1 MQNIFIIS
9 IIIKMDKS
17 KIRNFAIIAH
27 IDHGKSTLADRLLE
41 FTNTIS
47 SRELNSQHLDT
58 MDLEKERGITI
69 KLNAAQI
76 KYGDYLF
83 HLIDT
88 PGHVDFTYEV
98 SRSLA
103 ACEGALLL
111 VDATQGIEAQT
122 LSNVYLAL
130 DNNLEII
137 PIINKIDLPSADPE
151 HVKEEIE
158 NIIGIPADDAVLI
171 SAKNGI
177 GIDKVF
183 EAIIN
188 KIPAPLDCDDNKPLK
203 ALVFDS
209 YFDPYRGVVILIRIF
224 NGIIKIGDEFE
235 FMFSGKKFHVTELG
249 IKKPHEEKK
258 EQLVSGEV
266 GWVAASIRD
275 AKDVSVG
282 DTITLVSNPTSKA
295 LPGYKKL
302 NPVIF
307 CGFYPVDTM
316 EYDKMKDALVKISL
330 SDSSITYEP
339 ETSKALGFGF
349 RIGFLGLLHMEI
361 LKERLEREFNISIIA
376 TTPSVEFEIYKTN
389 GTMEKIANPSD
400 FPDRSYIDYIKE
412 PFIKATIL
420 VHNEFIGQ
428 VMELCQNK
436 RGIYIDLEYIDNV
449 RRKIV
454 YELPLV
460 EIIYDFFDKL
470 KSISKGY
477 ASFDYEMINSRE
489 SDLEKVDILLNG
501 EKVDAFSFIVH
512 KDFAY
517 NKSRELTK
525 KLKEVIPRQNFE
537 IPVQASIGSKIIARE
552 TIKAYRKDVTAKLY
566 GGDVTRR
573 QKLLKKQKEGKK
585 RSKAFGKVDVP
596 QEAFLAVLKTSND

>member
-1 MQNIFIIS
+1 MN
-9 IIIKMDKS
+9 KD

-41 FTNTIS
+41 LTNTIEK
-47 SRELNSQHLDT
+47 RELNSQHLDT

-76 KYGDYLF
+76 KYKDYIF

-111 VDATQGIEAQT
+111 VDASQGIEAQT

-130 DNNLEII
+130 ENNLEII
-137 PIINKIDLPSADPE
+137 PVINKIDLPSANVE
-151 HVKEEIE
+151 KVKAEIE
-158 NIIGIPADDAVLI
+158 NVIGIPADDAILI

-177 GIDKVF
+177 GIEDVLN
-183 EAIIN
+183 AIIER
-188 KIPAPLDCDDNKPLK
+188 IPAPKDCDDQKPLK

-209 YFDPYRGVVILIRIF
+209 YFDPYRGVILLIRLF
-224 NGIIKIGDEFE
+224 NGTLKVGDEFL
-235 FMFSGKKFHVTELG
+235 FMSTKKTFKIIELG

-258 EQLVSGEV
+258 EELVAGEV
-266 GWVAASIRD
+266 GWVAAAIRD

-282 DTITLVSNPTSKA
+282 DTITLVNNPTETP

-307 CGFYPVDTM
+307 CGFYPVDTVD
-316 EYDKMKDALVKISL
+316 YDKMKDALIKISL
-330 SDSSITYEP
+330 SDSSITYTP

-389 GTMEKIANPSD
+389 GQMSIISNPTD
-400 FPDRSYIDYIKE
+400 FPDKTTIDHIKE
-412 PFIKATIL
+412 PFIRATIL
-420 VHNEFIGQ
+420 VNNEFIGPI
-428 VMELCQNK
+428 MELCQNK
-436 RGIYIDLEYIDNV
+436 RGVYVDLEYIDNI
-449 RRKIV
+449 RKKLT

-470 KSISKGY
+470 KSASKGY
-477 ASFDYEMINSRE
+477 ASFDYEIIESRT

-512 KDFAY
+512 KEFAY
-517 NKSRELTK
+517 TRSRDLTK
-525 KLKEVIPRQNFE
+525 KLKEVIPKQNFE
-537 IPVQASIGSKIIARE
+537 IPIQAAIGHKIIARE

-585 RSKAFGKVDVP
+585 RSKAFGRVEVP
-596 QEAFLAVLKTSND
+596 QEAFLSILKTDNNK

>member
-1 MQNIFIIS
+1 MN
-9 IIIKMDKS
+9 KD

-41 FTNTIS
+41 LTNTIEK
-47 SRELNSQHLDT
+47 RELNSQHLDT

-76 KYGDYLF
+76 KYKDYIF

-111 VDATQGIEAQT
+111 VDASQGIEAQT

-130 DNNLEII
+130 ENNLEII
-137 PIINKIDLPSADPE
+137 PVINKIDLPSANVE
-151 HVKEEIE
+151 KVKSEIE
-158 NIIGIPADDAVLI
+158 NVIGIPADDAILI

-177 GIDKVF
+177 GIEDVLN
-183 EAIIN
+183 AII
-188 KIPAPLDCDDNKPLK
+188 KRIPAPKDCDDQKPLK

-209 YFDPYRGVVILIRIF
+209 YFDPYRGVILLIRLF
-224 NGIIKIGDEFE
+224 NGTLKVGDEFL
-235 FMFSGKKFHVTELG
+235 FMSTKKTFKIIELG

-258 EQLVSGEV
+258 EELVAGEV
-266 GWVAASIRD
+266 GWVAAAIRD

-282 DTITLVSNPTSKA
+282 DTITLVNNPTETP

-307 CGFYPVDTM
+307 CGFYPVDTVD
-316 EYDKMKDALVKISL
+316 YDKMKDALIKISL
-330 SDSSITYEP
+330 SDSSITYTP

-389 GTMEKIANPSD
+389 GQMSIISNPTD
-400 FPDRSYIDYIKE
+400 FPDKTTIDHIKE
-412 PFIKATIL
+412 PFIRATIL
-420 VHNEFIGQ
+420 VNNEFIGPI
-428 VMELCQNK
+428 MELCQNK
-436 RGIYIDLEYIDNV
+436 RGVYVDLEYIDNI
-449 RRKIV
+449 RKKLT

-470 KSISKGY
+470 KSASKGY
-477 ASFDYEMINSRE
+477 ASFDYEIIETRT

-512 KDFAY
+512 KEFAY
-517 NKSRELTK
+517 TRSRDLTK
-525 KLKEVIPRQNFE
+525 KLKEVIPKQNFE
-537 IPVQASIGSKIIARE
+537 IPVQAAIGHKIIARE

-585 RSKAFGKVDVP
+585 RSKAFGRVEVP
-596 QEAFLAVLKTSND
+596 QEAFLSILKTDNNK

>member
-1 MQNIFIIS
+1 
-9 IIIKMDKS
+9 MDKN

-41 FTNTIS
+41 FTNTIET
-47 SRELNSQHLDT
+47 RELNAQHLDT

-76 KYGDYLF
+76 KYKDYVF

-130 DNNLEII
+130 DNNLEIV

-151 HVKEEIE
+151 RVKKEIE
-158 NIIGIPADDAVLI
+158 DVIGIPADNAILI

-177 GIDKVF
+177 GINDVF
-183 EAIIN
+183 DAIIER
-188 KIPAPLDCDDNKPLK
+188 IPAPKECDDNKPLK

-209 YFDPYRGVVILIRIF
+209 YFDPYRGVVILTRIF
-224 NGIIKIGDEFE
+224 DGTIKVGDEFE
-235 FMFSGKKFHVTELG
+235 FMSSNKKFHVTELG
-249 IKKPHEEKK
+249 VKKPHEVKK
-258 EQLVSGEV
+258 EKLSAGEV
-266 GWVAASIRD
+266 GWIAASIRD

-282 DTITLVSNPTSKA
+282 DTITLTNNPTPKS

-307 CGFYPVDTM
+307 CGFYPIDTM
-316 EYDKMKDALVKISL
+316 DYDKMKDALIKISL

-376 TTPSVEFEIYKTN
+376 TTPSVEFEIYRTN
-389 GTMEKIANPSD
+389 GNVDIIANPTD
-400 FPDRSYIDYIKE
+400 FPDKSYIEYIKE
-412 PFIKATIL
+412 PFIRATIL
-420 VHNEFIGQ
+420 VNKEFVGQ
-428 VMELCQNK
+428 IMELCQNK

-449 RRKIV
+449 RRKII

-470 KSISKGY
+470 KSVSKGY
-477 ASFDYEMINSRE
+477 ASFDYEIIESRK

-517 NKSRELTK
+517 SKSRDLTK

-537 IPVQASIGSKIIARE
+537 VPVQAAIGTKIIARE

-585 RSKAFGKVDVP
+585 RSKAFGRVEVP
-596 QEAFLAVLKTSND
+596 QEAFLAILKTDNN

>member
-1 MQNIFIIS
+1 MIDRKN
-9 IIIKMDKS
+9 
-17 KIRNFAIIAH
+17 IRNFAIIAH

-41 FTNTIS
+41 FTNTIE
-47 SRELNSQHLDT
+47 SRNLNEQHLDT

-76 KYGDYLF
+76 KYKDYLF
-83 HLIDT
+83 HIIDT

-111 VDATQGIEAQT
+111 IDATQGIEAQT
-122 LSNVYLAL
+122 LSNVYLAM
-130 DNNLEII
+130 DNELEII

-151 HVKEEIE
+151 RVKEEIE
-158 NIIGIPADDAVLI
+158 NVIGIPADDAILI

-177 GIDKVF
+177 GIENVF

-188 KIPAPLDCDDNKPLK
+188 KIPAPKNCDYNKPLK

-209 YFDPYRGVVILIRIF
+209 YFDFYRGVILLTRIF
-224 NGIIKIGDEFE
+224 EGKIEVGDEFY
-235 FMFSGKKFHVTELG
+235 FMSSNKKFHVTELG
-249 IKKPHEEKK
+249 IKKPHEVKK
-258 EQLVSGEV
+258 DALFAGEV
-266 GWVAASIRD
+266 GWIAASIRD

-282 DTITLVSNPTSKA
+282 DTITLAKNPTQES

-302 NPVIF
+302 KPVIF
-307 CGFYPVDTM
+307 CGFYPIDTID
-316 EYDKMKDALVKISL
+316 YDKTKDALIKISL

-376 TTPSVEFEIYKTN
+376 TAPSVEYKVFYTN
-389 GTMEKIANPSD
+389 GKHEIIANPSE
-400 FPDRSYIDYIKE
+400 FPDKSYIEYIEE
-412 PFIKATIL
+412 PFIKA
-420 VHNEFIGQ
+420 FIIVSEEYIGPI
-428 VMELCQNK
+428 MELCQNK

-454 YELPLV
+454 YELPLT
-460 EIIYDFFDKL
+460 EIIFDFFNKL
-470 KSISKGY
+470 KSVSKGY
-477 ASFDYEMINSRE
+477 ASFDYEIIGYRK
-489 SDLEKVDILLNG
+489 SDMEKIDILLNG
-501 EKVDAFSFIVH
+501 EKIDAFSMIVH

-517 NKSRELTK
+517 TRSRELTQ

-537 IPVQASIGSKIIARE
+537 VPVQAAIGAKIIARE

-573 QKLLKKQKEGKK
+573 MKLLKKQKEGKK
-585 RSKAFGKVDVP
+585 KSKLFGKVEVP
-596 QEAFLAVLKTSND
+596 QEAFLSILKTNIND